1 MYLLILAT
9 IILLFLYVII
19 KYTNNKEINKY
30 IEKEKSEDIKE
41 NNLENLDNNKK
52 FNYNNKNYFKCLK
65 FDKHLINMI
74 NNILK
79 NNKLKT
85 KNIAEELN
93 KQFNIKISKEEL
105 NKGVLKWMNRHKLVK
120 YDKVEYKYYK

>member
-41 NNLENLDNNKK
+41 NNLENLDNKK

>member
-41 NNLENLDNNKK
+41 NNLENLDNKK

-65 FDKHLINMI
+65 FEKHLINMI